1 MIMAKFPYY
10 IARRYLFSKKSHN
23 AINII
28 SLISVCGVA
37 FTTMALVCTLSVF
50 NGFQDLVASFFT
62 AFDPDLKVVPVEGK
76 VFSRND
82 PAVQKLRA
90 DKNIALLSECLEDNA
105 LAIYQNRQV
114 MVHIKGVEDQ
124 FSELT
129 DVNKL
134 LYGDGSFVLHADV
147 LQYGVP
153 GIRLA
158 NSLGIGAYFEEP
170 LQIYAPKKGAQIN
183 LSNPVSSF
191 RQSELYSPGVVFSVN
206 QEKYDNNYILTSI
219 AFARDL
225 FDQPDMVSSI
235 DIKLKDQV
243 DVSAAQ
249 REIQQVLGA
258 SRFKVLDRYEQQAD
272 IFRIMKVEKLI
283 AYIFLTFIL
292 MIACFNIIGSVS
304 MLIIEKKEDVRTL
317 RNLGANDSQIVRIFL
332 YEGRLISTL
341 GAVVGLALGLLLC
354 WLQQT
359 FGLIKMGSSA
369 GMFLVDAYPVS
380 IYWGDLLLV
389 FATVVLVGYVALW
402 YPIRYLSRRLL
413 SD

>member
-1 MIMAKFPYY
+1 MANFPYY

-28 SLISVCGVA
+28 SIISVCGVA

-62 AFDPDLKVVPVEGK
+62 SFDPQLKIIPVEGK
-76 VFSRND
+76 VFYKDDPAIRQLRND
-82 PAVQKLRA
+82 K
-90 DKNIALLSECLEDNA
+90 DIALFSECLEDNA
-105 LAIYQNRQV
+105 LAIYRNRQV
-114 MVHIKGVEDQ
+114 MVHIKGVGDQ

-129 DVNKL
+129 DIDKL

-158 NSLGIGAYFEEP
+158 NSLGLGAYFEDP

-183 LSNPVSSF
+183 LSNPAASF
-191 RQSELYSPGVVFSVN
+191 SHSELYSSGVVFSVN

-219 AFARDL
+219 DFARNL

-235 DIKLKDQV
+235 DLKLREGV
-243 DVSAAQ
+243 DVDQAKS
-249 REIQQVLGA
+249 RIQLLLGEE
-258 SRFKVLDRYEQQAD
+258 RFKVLDRYEQQAD
-272 IFRIMKVEKLI
+272 IFRIMRVEKLI

-292 MIACFNIIGSVS
+292 LIACFNIIGSVS
-304 MLIIEKKEDVRTL
+304 MLIIDKKDDVRTL
-317 RNLGANDSQIVRIFL
+317 RNLGANDNQIIRIFL
-332 YEGRLISTL
+332 YEGRMISAMGAVIGLISGL
-341 GAVVGLALGLLLC
+341 GLC

-359 FGLIKMGSSA
+359 YGLIKMGSSE

-380 IYWGDLLLV
+380 VYWGDLLLV
-389 FATVVLVGYVALW
+389 FITVLLIGFAALW
-402 YPIRYLSRRLL
+402 YPIRYLGRRLI
-413 SD
+413 S

>member
-1 MIMAKFPYY
+1 MANFPYY

-28 SLISVCGVA
+28 SIISVCGVA

-62 AFDPDLKVVPVEGK
+62 SFDPQLKIIPVEGK
-76 VFSRND
+76 IFYKDDPAIRQLRND
-82 PAVQKLRA
+82 K
-90 DKNIALLSECLEDNA
+90 DIALFSECLEDNA
-105 LAIYQNRQV
+105 LAIYRNRQV
-114 MVHIKGVEDQ
+114 MVHIKGVGDQ

-129 DVNKL
+129 DIDKL

-158 NSLGIGAYFEEP
+158 NSLGLGAYFEDP

-183 LSNPVSSF
+183 LSNPAASF
-191 RQSELYSPGVVFSVN
+191 SQSELYSSGVVFSVN

-219 AFARDL
+219 DFARNL

-235 DIKLKDQV
+235 DLKLREGV
-243 DVSAAQ
+243 DVDQAKS
-249 REIQQVLGA
+249 RIQLLLGEE
-258 SRFKVLDRYEQQAD
+258 RFKVLDRYEQQAD
-272 IFRIMKVEKLI
+272 IFRIMRVEKLI

-292 MIACFNIIGSVS
+292 LIACFNIIGSVS
-304 MLIIEKKEDVRTL
+304 MLIIDKKDDVRTL
-317 RNLGANDSQIVRIFL
+317 RNLGANDNQIIRIFL
-332 YEGRLISTL
+332 YEGRMISAMGAVIGLISGL
-341 GAVVGLALGLLLC
+341 GLC

-359 FGLIKMGSSA
+359 YGLIKMGSSE

-380 IYWGDLLLV
+380 VYWGDLLLV
-389 FATVVLVGYVALW
+389 FITVLLIGFAALW
-402 YPIRYLSRRLL
+402 YPIRYLGRRLI
-413 SD
+413 S

>member
-1 MIMAKFPYY
+1 MANFPYY

-28 SLISVCGVA
+28 SIISVCGVA

-62 AFDPDLKVVPVEGK
+62 SFDPQLKIIPVEGK
-76 VFSRND
+76 VLYKDDPAIRQLRND
-82 PAVQKLRA
+82 K
-90 DKNIALLSECLEDNA
+90 DIALFSECLEDNA
-105 LAIYQNRQV
+105 LAIYRNRQV
-114 MVHIKGVEDQ
+114 MVHIKGVGDQ

-129 DVNKL
+129 DIDKL

-158 NSLGIGAYFEEP
+158 NSLGLGAYFEDP

-183 LSNPVSSF
+183 LSNPAASF
-191 RQSELYSPGVVFSVN
+191 SQSELYSSGVVFSVN

-219 AFARDL
+219 DFARNL

-235 DIKLKDQV
+235 DLKLREGV
-243 DVSAAQ
+243 DVDQAKS
-249 REIQQVLGA
+249 RIQLLLGEE
-258 SRFKVLDRYEQQAD
+258 RFKVLDRYEQQAD
-272 IFRIMKVEKLI
+272 IFRIMRVEKLI

-292 MIACFNIIGSVS
+292 LIACFNIIGSVS
-304 MLIIEKKEDVRTL
+304 MLIIDKKDDVRTL
-317 RNLGANDSQIVRIFL
+317 RNLGANDNQIIRIFL
-332 YEGRLISTL
+332 YEGRMISAMGAVIGLISGL
-341 GAVVGLALGLLLC
+341 GLC

-359 FGLIKMGSSA
+359 YGLIKMGSSE

-380 IYWGDLLLV
+380 VYWGDLLLV
-389 FATVVLVGYVALW
+389 FITVLLIGFAALW
-402 YPIRYLSRRLL
+402 YPIRYLGRRLI
-413 SD
+413 S

>member
-1 MIMAKFPYY
+1 MANFPYY

-28 SLISVCGVA
+28 SIISVCGVA

-62 AFDPDLKVVPVEGK
+62 SFDPQLKIIPVEGK
-76 VFSRND
+76 VFYKDDPAIRQLRND
-82 PAVQKLRA
+82 K
-90 DKNIALLSECLEDNA
+90 DIALFSECLEDNA
-105 LAIYQNRQV
+105 LAIYRNRQV
-114 MVHIKGVEDQ
+114 MVHIKGVGDQ

-129 DVNKL
+129 DIDKL

-158 NSLGIGAYFEEP
+158 NSLGLGAYFEDP

-183 LSNPVSSF
+183 LSNPATSF
-191 RQSELYSPGVVFSVN
+191 SQSELYSSGVVFSVN

-219 AFARDL
+219 DFARNL

-235 DIKLKDQV
+235 DLKLREGV
-243 DVSAAQ
+243 DVDQAKS
-249 REIQQVLGA
+249 RIQLLLGEE
-258 SRFKVLDRYEQQAD
+258 RFKVLDRYEQQAD
-272 IFRIMKVEKLI
+272 IFRIMRVEKLI

-292 MIACFNIIGSVS
+292 LIACFNIIGSVS
-304 MLIIEKKEDVRTL
+304 MLIIDKKDDVRTL
-317 RNLGANDSQIVRIFL
+317 RNLGANDNQIIRIFL
-332 YEGRLISTL
+332 YEGRMISAMGAVIGLISGL
-341 GAVVGLALGLLLC
+341 GLC

-359 FGLIKMGSSA
+359 YGLIKMGSSE

-380 IYWGDLLLV
+380 VYWGDLLLV
-389 FATVVLVGYVALW
+389 FITVLLIGFAALW
-402 YPIRYLSRRLL
+402 YPIRYLGRRLI
-413 SD
+413 S

>member
-1 MIMAKFPYY
+1 MANFPYY
-10 IARRYLFSKKSHN
+10 IAKRYLFSKKSHN

-50 NGFQDLVASFFT
+50 NGFQDLVSSFFT
-62 AFDPDLKVVPVEGK
+62 AFDPQLKIVPVEGK
-76 VFSRND
+76 LFSKNDPVIRKLRND
-82 PAVQKLRA
+82 QDV
-90 DKNIALLSECLEDNA
+90 ALLSECLEDNA

-124 FSELT
+124 FSQLT
-129 DVNKL
+129 DINKL

-147 LQYGVP
+147 LQYGIP
-153 GIRLA
+153 GMGLA
-158 NSLGIGAYFEEP
+158 NILGIGAYFEEP

-183 LSNPVSSF
+183 ISNPASSF
-191 RQSELYSPGVVFSVN
+191 RQSELYSSGVVFSVN
-206 QEKYDNNYILTSI
+206 QEKYDKNYILTSI

-243 DVSAAQ
+243 DVSRAKE
-249 REIQQVLGA
+249 RIQSLLGEE
-258 SRFKVLDRYEQQAD
+258 RFQVLDRYEQQAD

-292 MIACFNIIGSVS
+292 LIACFNIIGSVS
-304 MLIIEKKEDVRTL
+304 MLMIDKKDDVRTL
-317 RNLGANDSQIVRIFL
+317 RNLGATDSQIIRIFL
-332 YEGRLISTL
+332 YEGRMISTL
-341 GAVVGLALGLLLC
+341 GALIGLLTGLGLC

-359 FGLIKMGSSA
+359 YGLIKMGASE
-369 GMFLVDAYPVS
+369 GLFLVDAYPVS
-380 IYWGDLLLV
+380 VYWSDLLLV
-389 FATVVLVGYVALW
+389 FVTVLLVGYAALW
-402 YPIRYLSRRLL
+402 YPIRYLGRRLIGN
-413 SD
+413 

>member
-1 MIMAKFPYY
+1 MANFPYY

-28 SLISVCGVA
+28 SIISVCGVA

-62 AFDPDLKVVPVEGK
+62 SFDPQLKIIPVEGK
-76 VFSRND
+76 VFYKDDPAIRQLRND
-82 PAVQKLRA
+82 K
-90 DKNIALLSECLEDNA
+90 DIALFSECLEDNA
-105 LAIYQNRQV
+105 LAIYRNRQV
-114 MVHIKGVEDQ
+114 MVHIKGVGDQ

-129 DVNKL
+129 DIDKL

-158 NSLGIGAYFEEP
+158 NSLGLGAYFEDP
-170 LQIYAPKKGAQIN
+170 LQIYAPKQGAQIN
-183 LSNPVSSF
+183 LSNPAASF
-191 RQSELYSPGVVFSVN
+191 SQSELYSSGVVFSVN

-219 AFARDL
+219 DFARNL

-235 DIKLKDQV
+235 DLKLREGV
-243 DVSAAQ
+243 DVDQAKS
-249 REIQQVLGA
+249 RIQLLLGEE
-258 SRFKVLDRYEQQAD
+258 RFKVLDRYEQQAD
-272 IFRIMKVEKLI
+272 IFRIMRVEKLI

-292 MIACFNIIGSVS
+292 LIACFNIIGSVS
-304 MLIIEKKEDVRTL
+304 MLIIDKKDDVRTL
-317 RNLGANDSQIVRIFL
+317 RNLGANDNQIIRIFL
-332 YEGRLISTL
+332 YEGRMISAMGAVIGLISGL
-341 GAVVGLALGLLLC
+341 GLC

-359 FGLIKMGSSA
+359 YGLIKMGSSE

-380 IYWGDLLLV
+380 VYWGDLLLV
-389 FATVVLVGYVALW
+389 FITVLLIGFAALW
-402 YPIRYLSRRLL
+402 YPIRYLGRRLI
-413 SD
+413 S

>member
-1 MIMAKFPYY
+1 MANFPYY

-28 SLISVCGVA
+28 SIISVCGVA

-62 AFDPDLKVVPVEGK
+62 SFDPQLKIIPVEGK
-76 VFSRND
+76 VFYKDDPAIRQLRND
-82 PAVQKLRA
+82 K
-90 DKNIALLSECLEDNA
+90 DIALFSECLEDNA
-105 LAIYQNRQV
+105 LAIYRNRQV
-114 MVHIKGVEDQ
+114 MVHIKGVGDQ

-129 DVNKL
+129 DIDKL

-158 NSLGIGAYFEEP
+158 NSLGLGAYFEDP
-170 LQIYAPKKGAQIN
+170 PQIYAPKKGAQIN
-183 LSNPVSSF
+183 LSNPAASF
-191 RQSELYSPGVVFSVN
+191 SQSELYSSGVVFSVN

-219 AFARDL
+219 DFARNL

-235 DIKLKDQV
+235 DLKLREGV
-243 DVSAAQ
+243 DVDQAKS
-249 REIQQVLGA
+249 RIQLLLGEE
-258 SRFKVLDRYEQQAD
+258 RFKVLDRYEQQAD
-272 IFRIMKVEKLI
+272 IFRIMRVEKLI

-292 MIACFNIIGSVS
+292 LIACFNIIGSVS
-304 MLIIEKKEDVRTL
+304 MLIIDKKDDVRTL
-317 RNLGANDSQIVRIFL
+317 RNLGANDNQIIRIFL
-332 YEGRLISTL
+332 YEGRMISAMGAVIGLISGL
-341 GAVVGLALGLLLC
+341 GLC

-359 FGLIKMGSSA
+359 YGLIKMGSSE

-380 IYWGDLLLV
+380 VYWGDLLLV
-389 FATVVLVGYVALW
+389 FITVLLIGFAALW
-402 YPIRYLSRRLL
+402 YPIRYLGRRLI
-413 SD
+413 S

>member
-1 MIMAKFPYY
+1 MANFPYY

-28 SLISVCGVA
+28 SIISVCGVA

-62 AFDPDLKVVPVEGK
+62 SFDPQLKIIPVEGK
-76 VFSRND
+76 VFYKDDPAIRQLRND
-82 PAVQKLRA
+82 K
-90 DKNIALLSECLEDNA
+90 DIALFSECLEDNA
-105 LAIYQNRQV
+105 LAIYRNRQV
-114 MVHIKGVEDQ
+114 MVHIKGVGDQ

-129 DVNKL
+129 DIDKL

-158 NSLGIGAYFEEP
+158 NSLGLGAYFEDP

-183 LSNPVSSF
+183 LSNPAASF
-191 RQSELYSPGVVFSVN
+191 SQSELYSSGVVFSVN

-219 AFARDL
+219 DFARNL

-235 DIKLKDQV
+235 DLKLREGV
-243 DVSAAQ
+243 DVDQAKS
-249 REIQQVLGA
+249 RIQLLLGEE
-258 SRFKVLDRYEQQAD
+258 RFKVLDRYEQQAD
-272 IFRIMKVEKLI
+272 IFRIMRVEKLI
-283 AYIFLTFIL
+283 TYIILTFIL
-292 MIACFNIIGSVS
+292 LIACFNIIGSVS
-304 MLIIEKKEDVRTL
+304 MLIIDKKDDVRTL
-317 RNLGANDSQIVRIFL
+317 RNLGANDNQIIRIFL
-332 YEGRLISTL
+332 YEGRMISAMGAVIGLISGL
-341 GAVVGLALGLLLC
+341 GLC

-359 FGLIKMGSSA
+359 YGLIKMGSSE

-380 IYWGDLLLV
+380 VYWGDLLLV
-389 FATVVLVGYVALW
+389 FITVLLIGFAALW
-402 YPIRYLSRRLL
+402 YPIRYLGRRLI
-413 SD
+413 S

>member
-1 MIMAKFPYY
+1 MANFPYY

-28 SLISVCGVA
+28 SIISVCGVA

-62 AFDPDLKVVPVEGK
+62 AFDPQLKVLPVEGK
-76 VFSRND
+76 VFSRD
-82 PAVQKLRA
+82 DAAIRKLRA
-90 DKNIALLSECLEDNA
+90 DKNVALLSECLEDNA

-147 LQYGVP
+147 LQYGVL

-158 NSLGIGAYFEEP
+158 NSLGVGAYFEKP
-170 LQIYAPKKGAQIN
+170 IQIYAPKKGAQIN

-206 QEKYDNNYILTSI
+206 QEKYDDSYILTSI

-225 FDQPDMVSSI
+225 FDQPGMVSSI
-235 DIKLKDQV
+235 DIKLKEGV
-243 DVSAAQ
+243 DVAAAK
-249 REIQQVLGA
+249 REIQQLLGE
-258 SRFKVLDRYEQQAD
+258 SRFKVLDRYEQQSD

-304 MLIIEKKEDVRTL
+304 MLIIEKKDDVRTL
-317 RNLGANDSQIVRIFL
+317 RNLGANDSQIIRIFL

-341 GAVVGLALGLLLC
+341 GAVVGLVLGLILC
-354 WLQQT
+354 GLQQT

-389 FATVVLVGYVALW
+389 FITVVLVGYVALW

-413 SD
+413 AD

>member
-1 MIMAKFPYY
+1 MANFPYY

-28 SLISVCGVA
+28 SIISVCGVA

-62 AFDPDLKVVPVEGK
+62 SFDPQLKIIPVEGK
-76 VFSRND
+76 VFYKDDPAIRQLRND
-82 PAVQKLRA
+82 K
-90 DKNIALLSECLEDNA
+90 DIALFSECLEDNA
-105 LAIYQNRQV
+105 LAIYRNRQV
-114 MVHIKGVEDQ
+114 MVHIKGVGDQ

-129 DVNKL
+129 DIDKL

-158 NSLGIGAYFEEP
+158 NSLGLGAYFEDS

-183 LSNPVSSF
+183 LSNPAASF
-191 RQSELYSPGVVFSVN
+191 SQSELYSSGVVFSVN

-219 AFARDL
+219 DFARNL

-235 DIKLKDQV
+235 DLKLREGV
-243 DVSAAQ
+243 DVDQAKS
-249 REIQQVLGA
+249 RIQLLLGEE
-258 SRFKVLDRYEQQAD
+258 RFKVLDRYEQQAD
-272 IFRIMKVEKLI
+272 IFRIMRVEKLI

-292 MIACFNIIGSVS
+292 LIACFNIIGSVS
-304 MLIIEKKEDVRTL
+304 MLIIDKKDDVRTL
-317 RNLGANDSQIVRIFL
+317 RNLGANDNQIIRIFL
-332 YEGRLISTL
+332 YEGRMISAMGAVIGLISGL
-341 GAVVGLALGLLLC
+341 GLC

-359 FGLIKMGSSA
+359 YGLIKMGSSE

-380 IYWGDLLLV
+380 VYWGDLLLV
-389 FATVVLVGYVALW
+389 FITVLLIGFAALW
-402 YPIRYLSRRLL
+402 YPIRYLGRRLI
-413 SD
+413 S

>member
-1 MIMAKFPYY
+1 MANFPYY

-28 SLISVCGVA
+28 SIISVCGVA

-62 AFDPDLKVVPVEGK
+62 SFDPQLKIIPVEGK
-76 VFSRND
+76 VFYKDDPAIRQLRND
-82 PAVQKLRA
+82 K
-90 DKNIALLSECLEDNA
+90 DIALFSECLEDNA
-105 LAIYQNRQV
+105 LAIYRNRQV
-114 MVHIKGVEDQ
+114 MVHIKGVGDQ

-129 DVNKL
+129 DIDKL

-158 NSLGIGAYFEEP
+158 NSLGLGAYFEDP

-183 LSNPVSSF
+183 LSNPAASF
-191 RQSELYSPGVVFSVN
+191 SQSELYSSGVVFSVN

-219 AFARDL
+219 DFARNL

-235 DIKLKDQV
+235 DLKLREGV
-243 DVSAAQ
+243 DVDQAKS
-249 REIQQVLGA
+249 RIQLLLGEE
-258 SRFKVLDRYEQQAD
+258 RFKVLDRYEQQTD
-272 IFRIMKVEKLI
+272 IFRIMRVEKLI

-292 MIACFNIIGSVS
+292 LIACFNIIGSVS
-304 MLIIEKKEDVRTL
+304 MLIIDKKDDVRTL
-317 RNLGANDSQIVRIFL
+317 RNLGANDNQIIRIFL
-332 YEGRLISTL
+332 YEGRMISAMGAVIGLISGL
-341 GAVVGLALGLLLC
+341 GLC

-359 FGLIKMGSSA
+359 YGLIKMGSSE

-380 IYWGDLLLV
+380 VYWGDLLLV
-389 FATVVLVGYVALW
+389 FITVLLIGFAALW
-402 YPIRYLSRRLL
+402 YPIRYLGRRLI
-413 SD
+413 S

>member
-1 MIMAKFPYY
+1 MANFPYY

-28 SLISVCGVA
+28 SIISVCGVA

-62 AFDPDLKVVPVEGK
+62 SFDPQLKIIPVEGK
-76 VFSRND
+76 VFYKDDPAIRQLRND
-82 PAVQKLRA
+82 K
-90 DKNIALLSECLEDNA
+90 DIALFSECLEDNA
-105 LAIYQNRQV
+105 LAIYRNRQV
-114 MVHIKGVEDQ
+114 MVHIKGVGDQ

-129 DVNKL
+129 DIDKL

-158 NSLGIGAYFEEP
+158 NSLGLGAYFEDP

-183 LSNPVSSF
+183 LSNPAASF
-191 RQSELYSPGVVFSVN
+191 SQSELYSSGVVFSVN

-219 AFARDL
+219 DFARNL
-225 FDQPDMVSSI
+225 FDQPDMVSSL
-235 DIKLKDQV
+235 DLKLREGV
-243 DVSAAQ
+243 DVDQAKS
-249 REIQQVLGA
+249 RIQLLLGEE
-258 SRFKVLDRYEQQAD
+258 RFKVLDRYEQQAD
-272 IFRIMKVEKLI
+272 IFRIMRVEKLI

-292 MIACFNIIGSVS
+292 LIACFNIIGSVS
-304 MLIIEKKEDVRTL
+304 MLIIDKKDDVRTL
-317 RNLGANDSQIVRIFL
+317 RNLGANDNQIIRIFL
-332 YEGRLISTL
+332 YEGRMISAMGAVIGLISGL
-341 GAVVGLALGLLLC
+341 GLC

-359 FGLIKMGSSA
+359 YGLIKMGSSE

-380 IYWGDLLLV
+380 VYWGDLLLV
-389 FATVVLVGYVALW
+389 FITVLLIGFAALW
-402 YPIRYLSRRLL
+402 YPIRYLGRRLI
-413 SD
+413 S

>member
-1 MIMAKFPYY
+1 MAKFPYY

-62 AFDPDLKVVPVEGK
+62 AFDPQLKVVPVEGK
-76 VFSRND
+76 VFSRD
-82 PAVQKLRA
+82 DAAVRKLRA

-147 LQYGVP
+147 LQYGVL

-158 NSLGIGAYFEEP
+158 NSLGVGAYFEKP

-206 QEKYDNNYILTSI
+206 QEKYDDNYILTSI

-225 FDQPDMVSSI
+225 FDQPGMVSSI
-235 DIKLKDQV
+235 DIKLKDGV
-243 DVSAAQ
+243 DVSAAK
-249 REIQQVLGA
+249 REIQQTLGE

-272 IFRIMKVEKLI
+272 VFRIMKVEKLI

-304 MLIIEKKEDVRTL
+304 MLIIEKKDDVRTL
-317 RNLGANDSQIVRIFL
+317 RNLGANDSQIIRIFL
-332 YEGRLISTL
+332 YEGRMISTL

-354 WLQQT
+354 GLQQT

-389 FATVVLVGYVALW
+389 FVTVVLVGYAALW
-402 YPIRYLSRRLL
+402 YPIRYLGRRLL
-413 SD
+413 AD

>member
-1 MIMAKFPYY
+1 MANFPYY

-28 SLISVCGVA
+28 SIISVCGVA

-62 AFDPDLKVVPVEGK
+62 SFDPQLKIIPVEGK
-76 VFSRND
+76 VFYKDDPAIRQLRND
-82 PAVQKLRA
+82 K
-90 DKNIALLSECLEDNA
+90 DIALFSECLEDNA
-105 LAIYQNRQV
+105 LAIYRNRQV
-114 MVHIKGVEDQ
+114 MVHIKGVGDQ

-129 DVNKL
+129 DIDKL

-158 NSLGIGAYFEEP
+158 NSLGLGAYFEDP

-183 LSNPVSSF
+183 LSNPAASF
-191 RQSELYSPGVVFSVN
+191 SQSELYSSGVVFSVN

-219 AFARDL
+219 DFARNL

-235 DIKLKDQV
+235 DLKLREGV
-243 DVSAAQ
+243 DVDQAKS
-249 REIQQVLGA
+249 RIQLLLGEE
-258 SRFKVLDRYEQQAD
+258 RFKVLDRYEQQAD
-272 IFRIMKVEKLI
+272 IFRIMRVEKLI

-292 MIACFNIIGSVS
+292 LIACFNIIGSVS
-304 MLIIEKKEDVRTL
+304 MLIIDKKDDVRTL
-317 RNLGANDSQIVRIFL
+317 RNLGANDNQIIRIFL
-332 YEGRLISTL
+332 YEGRMISAMGAVIGLISGL
-341 GAVVGLALGLLLC
+341 GLC

-359 FGLIKMGSSA
+359 YGLIKMGSSE

-380 IYWGDLLLV
+380 VYWGDLLLV
-389 FATVVLVGYVALW
+389 FITVLLIGFAALW
-402 YPIRYLSRRLL
+402 YPIRYLGRRLI
-413 SD
+413 S

>member
-1 MIMAKFPYY
+1 MANFPYY

-62 AFDPDLKVVPVEGK
+62 AFDPQLKIVPVEGK

-82 PAVQKLRA
+82 PQIQKLKQ
-90 DKNIALLSECLEDNA
+90 DQDIALFSECLEDHA

-114 MVHIKGVEDQ
+114 MVQIKGVEDQ
-124 FSELT
+124 FSQLT
-129 DVNKL
+129 DIHKL
-134 LYGDGSFVLHADV
+134 LYGDGTFVLHADV

-158 NSLGIGAYFEEP
+158 NSLGVGAYFEEP

-183 LSNPVSSF
+183 LSNPTTSF
-191 RQSELYSPGVVFSVN
+191 RQSELYSSGVVFSVN
-206 QEKYDNNYILTSI
+206 QEKYDDHYILTSI
-219 AFARDL
+219 AFAREL

-235 DIKLKDQV
+235 DLKLKDHV
-243 DVSAAQ
+243 DADQAKH
-249 REIQQVLGA
+249 RIQELLGTD
-258 SRFKVLDRYEQQAD
+258 RFQVLDRYEQQAD

-292 MIACFNIIGSVS
+292 LIACFNIIGSVA
-304 MLIIEKKEDVRTL
+304 MLIIDKKEDICTL
-317 RNLGANDSQIVRIFL
+317 RNLGATDGQIIRIFL
-332 YEGRLISTL
+332 YEGRMISTL
-341 GAVVGLALGLLLC
+341 GAVAGLLLGLSLC

-380 IYWGDLLLV
+380 IYWKDLLLV
-389 FATVVLVGYVALW
+389 FVTVVLVGYVALW
-402 YPIRYLSRRLL
+402 YPIRYLGRRLL
-413 SD
+413 E

>member
-1 MIMAKFPYY
+1 MANFPYY

-28 SLISVCGVA
+28 SIISVCGVA

-62 AFDPDLKVVPVEGK
+62 SFDPQLKIIPVEGK
-76 VFSRND
+76 VFYKDDPAIRQLRND
-82 PAVQKLRA
+82 K
-90 DKNIALLSECLEDNA
+90 DIALFSECLEDNA
-105 LAIYQNRQV
+105 LAIYRNRQV
-114 MVHIKGVEDQ
+114 MVHIKGVGDQ

-129 DVNKL
+129 DIDKL

-158 NSLGIGAYFEEP
+158 NSLGLGAYFEDP

-183 LSNPVSSF
+183 LSNPAASF
-191 RQSELYSPGVVFSVN
+191 SQSELYSSGVVFSVN

-219 AFARDL
+219 DFARNL
-225 FDQPDMVSSI
+225 FDQPNIVSSI
-235 DIKLKDQV
+235 DIKLSEGKDV
-243 DVSAAQ
+243 DQTKS
-249 REIQQVLGA
+249 RIQLLLGEE
-258 SRFKVLDRYEQQAD
+258 RFKVLDRYEQQAD
-272 IFRIMKVEKLI
+272 IFRIMRVEKLI

-292 MIACFNIIGSVS
+292 LIACFNIIGSVS
-304 MLIIEKKEDVRTL
+304 MLIIDKKDDVRTL
-317 RNLGANDSQIVRIFL
+317 RNLGANDNQIIRIFL
-332 YEGRLISTL
+332 YEGRMISAMGAVIGLISGL
-341 GAVVGLALGLLLC
+341 GLC

-359 FGLIKMGSSA
+359 YGLIKMGSSE

-380 IYWGDLLLV
+380 VYWGDLLLV
-389 FATVVLVGYVALW
+389 FITVLLIGFAALW
-402 YPIRYLSRRLL
+402 YPIRYLGRRLI
-413 SD
+413 S

>member
-1 MIMAKFPYY
+1 MANFPYY

-28 SLISVCGVA
+28 SIISVCGVA

-62 AFDPDLKVVPVEGK
+62 SFDPQLKIIPVEGK
-76 VFSRND
+76 VFYKDDPAIRQLRND
-82 PAVQKLRA
+82 K
-90 DKNIALLSECLEDNA
+90 DIALFSECLEDNA
-105 LAIYQNRQV
+105 LAIYRNRQV
-114 MVHIKGVEDQ
+114 MVHIKGVGDQ

-129 DVNKL
+129 DIDKL

-158 NSLGIGAYFEEP
+158 NSLGLGAYFEDP

-183 LSNPVSSF
+183 LSNPAASF
-191 RQSELYSPGVVFSVN
+191 SQSELYSSGVVFSVN

-219 AFARDL
+219 DFARNL

-235 DIKLKDQV
+235 DLKLREGV
-243 DVSAAQ
+243 DVDQAKS
-249 REIQQVLGA
+249 RIQLLVGEE
-258 SRFKVLDRYEQQAD
+258 RFKVLDRYEQQAD
-272 IFRIMKVEKLI
+272 IFRIMRVEKLI

-292 MIACFNIIGSVS
+292 LIACFNIIGSVS
-304 MLIIEKKEDVRTL
+304 MLIIDKKDDVRTL
-317 RNLGANDSQIVRIFL
+317 RNLGANDNQIIRIFL
-332 YEGRLISTL
+332 YEGRMISAMGAVIGLISGL
-341 GAVVGLALGLLLC
+341 GLC

-359 FGLIKMGSSA
+359 YGLIKMGSSE

-380 IYWGDLLLV
+380 VYWGDLLLV
-389 FATVVLVGYVALW
+389 FITVLLIGFAALW
-402 YPIRYLSRRLL
+402 YPIRYLGRRLI
-413 SD
+413 S

>member
-1 MIMAKFPYY
+1 MANFPYY

-28 SLISVCGVA
+28 SIISVCGVA

-62 AFDPDLKVVPVEGK
+62 SFDPQLKIIPVEGK
-76 VFSRND
+76 VFYKDDPAIRQLRND
-82 PAVQKLRA
+82 K
-90 DKNIALLSECLEDNA
+90 DIALFSECLEDNA
-105 LAIYQNRQV
+105 LAIYRNRQV
-114 MVHIKGVEDQ
+114 MVHIKGVGDQ

-129 DVNKL
+129 DIDKL

-158 NSLGIGAYFEEP
+158 NSLGLGAYFEDP

-183 LSNPVSSF
+183 LSNPAASF
-191 RQSELYSPGVVFSVN
+191 SQSELYSSGVVFSVN

-219 AFARDL
+219 DFARNL

-235 DIKLKDQV
+235 DLKLREGV
-243 DVSAAQ
+243 DVDQAKS
-249 REIQQVLGA
+249 RIQLLLGEE
-258 SRFKVLDRYEQQAD
+258 RFKVLDRYEQQAD
-272 IFRIMKVEKLI
+272 IFRIMRVEKLI

-292 MIACFNIIGSVS
+292 LIACFNIIGSVS
-304 MLIIEKKEDVRTL
+304 MLIIDKKDDVRTL
-317 RNLGANDSQIVRIFL
+317 RNLGANDNQIIRIFL
-332 YEGRLISTL
+332 YEGRMISAMGAVIGLISGL
-341 GAVVGLALGLLLC
+341 GLC

-359 FGLIKMGSSA
+359 YGPIKMGSSE

-380 IYWGDLLLV
+380 VYWGDLLLV
-389 FATVVLVGYVALW
+389 FITVLLIGFAALW
-402 YPIRYLSRRLL
+402 YPIRYLGRRLI
-413 SD
+413 S

>member
-1 MIMAKFPYY
+1 MANFPYY

-28 SLISVCGVA
+28 SIISVCGVA

-62 AFDPDLKVVPVEGK
+62 SFDPQLKIIPVEGK
-76 VFSRND
+76 VFYKDDPAIRQLRND
-82 PAVQKLRA
+82 K
-90 DKNIALLSECLEDNA
+90 DIALFSECLEDNA
-105 LAIYQNRQV
+105 LAIYRNRQV
-114 MVHIKGVEDQ
+114 MVHIKGVGDQ

-129 DVNKL
+129 DIDKL

-158 NSLGIGAYFEEP
+158 NSLGLGAYFEDP

-183 LSNPVSSF
+183 LSNPAASF
-191 RQSELYSPGVVFSVN
+191 SQSELYSSGVVFSVN

-219 AFARDL
+219 DSARNL

-235 DIKLKDQV
+235 DLKLREGV
-243 DVSAAQ
+243 DVDQAKS
-249 REIQQVLGA
+249 RIQLLLGEE
-258 SRFKVLDRYEQQAD
+258 RFKVLDRYEQQAD
-272 IFRIMKVEKLI
+272 IFRIMRVEKLI

-292 MIACFNIIGSVS
+292 LIACFNIIGSVS
-304 MLIIEKKEDVRTL
+304 MLIIDKKDDVRTL
-317 RNLGANDSQIVRIFL
+317 RNLGANDNQIIRIFL
-332 YEGRLISTL
+332 YEGRMISAMGAVIGLISGL
-341 GAVVGLALGLLLC
+341 GLC

-359 FGLIKMGSSA
+359 YGLIKMGSSE

-380 IYWGDLLLV
+380 VYWGDLLLV
-389 FATVVLVGYVALW
+389 FITVLLIGFAALW
-402 YPIRYLSRRLL
+402 YPIRYLGRRLI
-413 SD
+413 S

>member
-1 MIMAKFPYY
+1 MANFPYY

-28 SLISVCGVA
+28 SIISVCGVA

-62 AFDPDLKVVPVEGK
+62 SFDPQLKIIPVEGK
-76 VFSRND
+76 VFYKDDPAIRQLRND
-82 PAVQKLRA
+82 K
-90 DKNIALLSECLEDNA
+90 DIALFSECLEDNA
-105 LAIYQNRQV
+105 LAIYRNRQV
-114 MVHIKGVEDQ
+114 MVHIKGVGDQ

-129 DVNKL
+129 DIDKL

-158 NSLGIGAYFEEP
+158 NSLGLGAYFEDP

-183 LSNPVSSF
+183 LSNPAASF
-191 RQSELYSPGVVFSVN
+191 SQSELYSSGVVFSVN

-219 AFARDL
+219 DFARNL

-235 DIKLKDQV
+235 DLKLREGV
-243 DVSAAQ
+243 DVDQAKS
-249 REIQQVLGA
+249 RIQLLLGEE
-258 SRFKVLDRYEQQAD
+258 RFKVLDRYEQQAD
-272 IFRIMKVEKLI
+272 IFRIMRVEKLI

-292 MIACFNIIGSVS
+292 LIACFNIIGSVS
-304 MLIIEKKEDVRTL
+304 MLIIDKKDDVRTL
-317 RNLGANDSQIVRIFL
+317 RNLGANDNQIIRIFL
-332 YEGRLISTL
+332 YEGRMISAFGAVIGLISGL
-341 GAVVGLALGLLLC
+341 GLC

-359 FGLIKMGSSA
+359 YGLIKMGSSE

-380 IYWGDLLLV
+380 VYWGDLLLV
-389 FATVVLVGYVALW
+389 FITVLLIGFAALW
-402 YPIRYLSRRLL
+402 YPIRYLGRRLI
-413 SD
+413 S

>member
-1 MIMAKFPYY
+1 MIMANFPYY

-28 SLISVCGVA
+28 SIISVCGVA

-62 AFDPDLKVVPVEGK
+62 AFDPQLKVVPVEGK
-76 VFSRND
+76 VFSRD
-82 PAVQKLRA
+82 DAAVKKLRA

-147 LQYGVP
+147 LQYGVL

-158 NSLGIGAYFEEP
+158 NSLGVGAYFENP
-170 LQIYAPKKGAQIN
+170 IQIYAPKKGAQIN

-206 QEKYDNNYILTSI
+206 QEKYDDNYILTSI

-225 FDQPDMVSSI
+225 FDQPGMVSSI
-235 DIKLKDQV
+235 DIKLKEGV
-243 DVSAAQ
+243 DVSAAKH
-249 REIQQVLGA
+249 EIQQTLGE
-258 SRFKVLDRYEQQAD
+258 SRFKVLDRYEQQSD
-272 IFRIMKVEKLI
+272 VFRIMKVEKLI

-304 MLIIEKKEDVRTL
+304 MLIIEKKDDVRTL

-341 GAVVGLALGLLLC
+341 GAVVGLVLGLLLC
-354 WLQQT
+354 GLQQT

-389 FATVVLVGYVALW
+389 FITVVLVGYVALW

-413 SD
+413 AD

>member
-1 MIMAKFPYY
+1 MANFPYY

-28 SLISVCGVA
+28 SIISVCGVA

-62 AFDPDLKVVPVEGK
+62 SFDPQLKIIPVEGK
-76 VFSRND
+76 VFYKDDPAIRQLRND
-82 PAVQKLRA
+82 K
-90 DKNIALLSECLEDNA
+90 DIALFSECLEDNA
-105 LAIYQNRQV
+105 LAIYRNRQV
-114 MVHIKGVEDQ
+114 MVHIKGVGDQ

-129 DVNKL
+129 DIDKL

-158 NSLGIGAYFEEP
+158 NSLGLGAYFEDP

-183 LSNPVSSF
+183 LSNPAASF
-191 RQSELYSPGVVFSVN
+191 SQSELYSSGVVFSVN

-219 AFARDL
+219 DFARNL

-235 DIKLKDQV
+235 DLKLREGV
-243 DVSAAQ
+243 DVDQAKS
-249 REIQQVLGA
+249 RIQLLLGEE
-258 SRFKVLDRYEQQAD
+258 RFKVLDRYEQQAD
-272 IFRIMKVEKLI
+272 IFRIMRVEKLI

-292 MIACFNIIGSVS
+292 LIACFNIIGSVS
-304 MLIIEKKEDVRTL
+304 MLIIDKKDDVRTL
-317 RNLGANDSQIVRIFL
+317 RNLGANDNQIIRIFL
-332 YEGRLISTL
+332 YEGRMISAFGAVIGLISGL
-341 GAVVGLALGLLLC
+341 GLC

-359 FGLIKMGSSA
+359 YGLIKMGSSE

-380 IYWGDLLLV
+380 VYWGDLLLV
-389 FATVVLVGYVALW
+389 FITVLLIGFAALW
-402 YPIRYLSRRLL
+402 YPIRYLGKRLI
-413 SD
+413 S

>member
-1 MIMAKFPYY
+1 MANFPYY

-28 SLISVCGVA
+28 SIISVCGVA

-62 AFDPDLKVVPVEGK
+62 SFDPQLKIIPVEGK
-76 VFSRND
+76 VFYKDDPAIRQLRND
-82 PAVQKLRA
+82 K
-90 DKNIALLSECLEDNA
+90 DIALFSECLEDNA
-105 LAIYQNRQV
+105 LAIYRNRQV
-114 MVHIKGVEDQ
+114 MVHIKGVGDQ

-129 DVNKL
+129 DIDKL

-158 NSLGIGAYFEEP
+158 NSLGLGAYFEDP

-183 LSNPVSSF
+183 LSNPAASF
-191 RQSELYSPGVVFSVN
+191 SQSELYSSGVVFSVN

-219 AFARDL
+219 DFARNL

-235 DIKLKDQV
+235 DLKLREGV
-243 DVSAAQ
+243 DVDQAKS
-249 REIQQVLGA
+249 RIQLLLGEE
-258 SRFKVLDRYEQQAD
+258 RFKVLDRYEQQAD
-272 IFRIMKVEKLI
+272 IFRIMRVEKLI

-292 MIACFNIIGSVS
+292 LIACFNIIGSVS
-304 MLIIEKKEDVRTL
+304 MLIIDKKDDVRTL
-317 RNLGANDSQIVRIFL
+317 RNLGANDNQVIRIFL
-332 YEGRLISTL
+332 YEGRMISAMGAVIGLISGL
-341 GAVVGLALGLLLC
+341 GLC

-359 FGLIKMGSSA
+359 YGLIKMGSSE

-380 IYWGDLLLV
+380 VYWGDLLLV
-389 FATVVLVGYVALW
+389 FITVLLIGFAALW
-402 YPIRYLSRRLL
+402 YPIRYLGRRLI
-413 SD
+413 S